1 MPTRQKITDVLVEC
15 DNILA
20 DIDEIVQRGVE
31 ARDVEIVQYLRH
43 RIDLRKNIM
52 WLADNITTVAEEK
65 ND

>member
-43 RIDLRKNIM
+43 RIDLRKNNM